1 MRTAETVL
9 QVIRDRGKRGL
20 LLEED
25 VYRQLYNPNLYLLA
39 YSRIYKNDGALTQG
53 VTKETADGMSRKKIE
68 TIIEQLRYERFRW
81 TPVRRVEIPK
91 KNGKK
96 RPLGIPTWTDKL
108 VQEVIRLIL
117 EAFYE
122 PQFSNSSHG
131 FRPERGC
138 HSALTTIDRT
148 WQGTKWFLEGD
159 IRGCFDHIDHDVL
172 MEILREKIKDNRF
185 LRLIENLLKA
195 GYCEEWSYR
204 PTLSGTPQGGIVS
217 PMLSN
222 IYLDQLDQFV
232 EQTLIPEQAR
242 GQRRAENKEYA
253 KLQKLAWYH
262 RKAGHE
268 QRAHELELHY
278 QHMPSKDVT
287 DPQYRRLSYLRY
299 ADDFLLAFIGP
310 IAEAQAIK
318 EKLSIFL
325 KERLKLDLSEEKTL
339 ITHAQTETAKFL
351 GYEIRVQQEDTKHTE
366 GRRSVNGI
374 VGLRV
379 PATFVEEKS
388 ALYMRKRKPIHRPEL
403 LDEDDFTIISLYQSE
418 YRGYVQY
425 YTLAQNVAWLNNV
438 RTVMRLSLLKTL
450 ANKHKT
456 SVARMRAKYQKTVR
470 LPQGPRKCLEITIE
484 REGKNPLIARFGG
497 IPLKRDLKTQIQDLP
512 STRKPPSRSE
522 LIKRLLADTCE
533 VCGAMGNIEVH
544 HIHALKD
551 LKVKGKKEMPLW
563 MQIMSAR
570 RRKTLMVCKA
580 CHAAIQYGKPVK
592 KHVPK

>member
-20 LLEED
+20 LLEKD

-39 YSRIYKNDGALTQG
+39 YSRISKNDGALTQG
-53 VTKETADGMSRKKIE
+53 VTKETADGMSMKKSE
-68 TIIEQLRYERFRW
+68 AIIEQLRYERFRW

-96 RPLGIPTWTDKL
+96 RPLGLPTWTDKL

-122 PQFSNSSHG
+122 PQFSTSSHG
-131 FRPERGC
+131 FRPGRGC
-138 HSALTTIDRT
+138 DSALTTIDRT

-159 IRGCFDHIDHDVL
+159 IRGCFDHIDHDIL

-217 PMLSN
+217 PILSN
-222 IYLDQLDQFV
+222 IYLDQLDKFV
-232 EQTLIPEQAR
+232 EQALIPEYRR

-253 KLQKLAWYH
+253 KLQKLAWYY
-262 RKAGHE
+262 RKTGQPE
-268 QRAHELELHY
+268 RAHELELQY
-278 QHMPSKDVT
+278 QRMPSKDVN
-287 DPQYRRLSYLRY
+287 DPRYRRLSYLRY

-310 IAEAQAIK
+310 LAEAQTIK
-318 EKLSIFL
+318 EKLSHFL

-351 GYEIRVQQEDTKHTE
+351 GYEIGVQHEDTKHTQ
-366 GRRSVNGI
+366 GRRSINGI

-379 PATFVEEKS
+379 PAKVVEEKS
-388 ALYMRKRKPIHRPEL
+388 ALYMGHGKPTHRAEL
-403 LDEDDFTIISLYQSE
+403 LDEDDYTIINLYQSE

-425 YTLAQNVAWLNNV
+425 YTLAQNIAWLNNV

-456 SVARMRAKYQKTVR
+456 SVAQMRAKYQKTVR
-470 LPQGPRKCLEITIE
+470 LPQGPRQCIEITVE
-484 REGKNPLIARFGG
+484 REGKKPLNARFGG
-497 IPLKRDLKTQIQDLP
+497 IPLKRDPKTRIQDQP
-512 STRKPPSRSE
+512 TTRKPPSRSE

-533 VCGAMGNIEVH
+533 VCGAVGNIEVH

-551 LKVKGKKEMPLW
+551 LKVKGKKEKPLW

-570 RRKTLMVCKA
+570 RRKTLMVCRP
-580 CHAAIQYGKPVK
+580 CHMAIQYGKPVK
-592 KHVPK
+592 KQVSK

>member
-1 MRTAETVL
+1 MY
-9 QVIRDRGKRGL
+9 VIYNLEQRGRL
-20 LLEED
+20 LNNWHY
-25 VYRQLYNPNLYLLA
+25 VY
-39 YSRIYKNDGALTQG
+39 S
-53 VTKETADGMSRKKIE
+53 E
-68 TIIEQLRYERFRW
+68 
-81 TPVRRVEIPK
+81 
-91 KNGKK
+91 
-96 RPLGIPTWTDKL
+96 L
-108 VQEVIRLIL
+108 V
-117 EAFYE
+117 
-122 PQFSNSSHG
+122 S
-131 FRPERGC
+131 
-138 HSALTTIDRT
+138 
-148 WQGTKWFLEGD
+148 
-159 IRGCFDHIDHDVL
+159 DVL
-172 MEILREKIKDNRF
+172 FQKSRA
-185 LRLIENLLKA
+185 RLYI
-195 GYCEEWSYR
+195 
-204 PTLSGTPQGGIVS
+204 I
-217 PMLSN
+217 
-222 IYLDQLDQFV
+222 
-232 EQTLIPEQAR
+232 
-242 GQRRAENKEYA
+242 
-253 KLQKLAWYH
+253 
-262 RKAGHE
+262 
-268 QRAHELELHY
+268 
-278 QHMPSKDVT
+278 
-287 DPQYRRLSYLRY
+287 
-299 ADDFLLAFIGP
+299 IGP

-456 SVARMRAKYQKTVR
+456 SVALMRVKYQKTVR

-533 VCGAMGNIEVH
+533 ACGAMGNIEVH

>member
-1 MRTAETVL
+1 
-9 QVIRDRGKRGL
+9 
-20 LLEED
+20 
-25 VYRQLYNPNLYLLA
+25 
-39 YSRIYKNDGALTQG
+39 
-53 VTKETADGMSRKKIE
+53 
-68 TIIEQLRYERFRW
+68 
-81 TPVRRVEIPK
+81 
-91 KNGKK
+91 
-96 RPLGIPTWTDKL
+96 
-108 VQEVIRLIL
+108 
-117 EAFYE
+117 
-122 PQFSNSSHG
+122 
-131 FRPERGC
+131 
-138 HSALTTIDRT
+138 
-148 WQGTKWFLEGD
+148 
-159 IRGCFDHIDHDVL
+159 

-217 PMLSN
+217 PILSN
-222 IYLDQLDQFV
+222 IYLDQLDKFV
-232 EQTLIPEQAR
+232 EQTLIPEHTR

-268 QRAHELELHY
+268 ERAHELELQY
-278 QHMPSKDVT
+278 QHMPSKDVN
-287 DPQYRRLSYLRY
+287 DPEYRRLSYLRY

-310 IAEAQAIK
+310 LAEAQAIK
-318 EKLSIFL
+318 EKLSAFL

-351 GYEIRVQQEDTKHTE
+351 GYEIRVQQEDTKHTK

-388 ALYMRKRKPIHRPEL
+388 ALYMRNGKPIHRPEL

-484 REGKNPLIARFGG
+484 REGKKPLIARFGG

-512 STRKPPSRSE
+512 TTRKPPSRSE
-522 LIKRLLADTCE
+522 LIKRLLAETCE
-533 VCGAMGNIEVH
+533 ICGAMGNIEVH

-592 KHVPK
+592 KHVSK

>member
-1 MRTAETVL
+1 
-9 QVIRDRGKRGL
+9 L
-20 LLEED
+20 LLEKD

-39 YSRIYKNDGALTQG
+39 YSRISKNDGALTPG
-53 VTKETADGMSRKKIE
+53 ITKETADGMSMKKIE
-68 TIIEQLRYERFRW
+68 AIIEQLRYERFRW

-96 RPLGIPTWTDKL
+96 RPLGLPTWTDKL

-122 PQFSNSSHG
+122 PQFSTSSHG
-131 FRPERGC
+131 FRPGRGC
-138 HSALTTIDRT
+138 DSALTTIDRT
-148 WQGTKWFLEGD
+148 WQGMKWFLEGD
-159 IRGCFDHIDHDVL
+159 IRGCFDHIDHDIL

-217 PMLSN
+217 PILSN
-222 IYLDQLDQFV
+222 IYLDQLDKFV
-232 EQTLIPEQAR
+232 EQTLIPEYTR

-253 KLQKLAWYH
+253 KLQKLAWYYG
-262 RKAGHE
+262 KTGQPE
-268 QRAHELELHY
+268 RAHELELQY
-278 QHMPSKDVT
+278 QRMPSKDVN
-287 DPQYRRLSYLRY
+287 DPGYRRLAYLRY

-310 IAEAQAIK
+310 LAEAQTIK
-318 EKLSIFL
+318 AKLSHFL

-351 GYEIRVQQEDTKHTE
+351 GYEIGVQHEDTKHTQ
-366 GRRSVNGI
+366 GRRSINGI

-379 PATFVEEKS
+379 PAKVVEEKS
-388 ALYMRKRKPIHRPEL
+388 ALYTRHGKPTHRPEL
-403 LDEDDFTIISLYQSE
+403 LDEDDYTIISLYQSE

-425 YTLAQNVAWLNNV
+425 YTLAQNIAWLNNV

-456 SVARMRAKYQKTVR
+456 SVAQMRAKYQKTVR
-470 LPQGPRKCLEITIE
+470 LPQGPRQCIEITVE
-484 REGKNPLIARFGG
+484 REGKKPLRARFGG
-497 IPLKRDLKTQIQDLP
+497 IPLKRDPKTRLQDQP
-512 STRKPPSRSE
+512 TTRKPPSRSE

-551 LKVKGKKEMPLW
+551 LKGKGRKEKPLW

-570 RRKTLMVCKA
+570 RRKTLMVCKP
-580 CHAAIQYGKPVK
+580 CHMAIQYGKPVR
-592 KHVPK
+592 KHVSK